1 MHIAGASRG
10 WRRREHYQGGIG
22 RRPLSRPSSAFVL
35 LGRPTPGLGRVRGAR
50 EVDVFSVALFSR
62 PRGMDRPAS
71 ELRPQFQSGRV
82 VGEGLGPGV
91 PEKRE
96 IVDSVVDARGHIW

>member
-1 MHIAGASRG
+1 MPASLVPGG
-10 WRRREHYQGGIG
+10 W
-22 RRPLSRPSSAFVL
+22 
-35 LGRPTPGLGRVRGAR
+35 
-50 EVDVFSVALFSR
+50 
-62 PRGMDRPAS
+62 DRPAS

-96 IVDSVVDARGHIW
+96 IVDSVVEARGHIW